1 MKAIAVFPKLK
12 KIDIIEIPEPEIQS
26 PDEVLFRV
34 LGVGICGTDREI
46 ARFDY
51 GTPPDGAD
59 SFVLGHECLGEV
71 VKVGAKVTRFRP
83 GDLVVP
89 TVRRPC
95 DVACDACIRQQSD
108 MCYSGLFHERG
119 IGRANGYMTRLVVER
134 ELYLTRLSPGLRE
147 VGVLLEPLTISEK
160 AVEQMA
166 LIQRRLPWMG
176 RPDAAGGEA
185 ELDGLVLGA
194 GPVGCLSAL
203 LLRISGFNAWVLSRE
218 PATAPVARLLE
229 TAGVHYI
236 SSQGAGAARTP
247 EEVAKTIG
255 HIDVMIEAT
264 GAAQFAFDYM
274 PVLGVNG
281 IYILT
286 GIPAMHRPVSIDGGA
301 ELRNLVL
308 KNQVVLGTVNANIT
322 AFGAGARHL
331 EELAQRFPEALN
343 GLVTARVPFEKY
355 RDYLFDKPATE
366 LKTVLTFEGA

>member
-12 KIDIIEIPEPEIQS
+12 KIDIIDIAEPAITS
-26 PDEVLFRV
+26 PDEVLFKV

-71 VKVGAKVTRFRP
+71 VKVGERVTRFRP

-95 DVACDACIRQQSD
+95 DEQCDACIRQQSD

-134 ELYLTRLSPGLRE
+134 ELYLTRLAPSLRE

-160 AVEQMA
+160 AIEQMT
-166 LIQRRLPWMG
+166 LIQRRLPWVG
-176 RPDAAGGEA
+176 RPDSAGGEP

-194 GPVGCLSAL
+194 GPVGCLAAL
-203 LLRISGFNAWVLSRE
+203 LLRISGINSWVLSRE
-218 PATAPVARLLE
+218 PDTAPVARLLD
-229 TAGVHYI
+229 TAGVHYL
-236 SSQGAGAARTP
+236 SSEGKTP
-247 EEVAKTIG
+247 ADVAKAIG
-255 HIDVMIEAT
+255 HIDVMVEAT

-286 GIPAMHRPVSIDGGA
+286 GIPGQHRPVSIDGGA
-301 ELRNLVL
+301 ELRDLVL
-308 KNQVVLGTVNANIT
+308 KNQVILGTVNANIT
-322 AFGAGARHL
+322 AFRAGARHL
-331 EELAQRFPEALN
+331 EDIAGRFPAALK
-343 GLVTARVPFEKY
+343 GLITARVPFENY
-355 RDYLFDKPATE
+355 RDYLFDKPASE